1 MSIVVDFPGGN
12 VYHYKRLRTYEKCT
26 GIQLYNCEY
35 SLDISLVDET
45 TWKQRRTK
53 DMSIFM
59 LGIDHNM
66 APVDIRALFAFT
78 RKNTGEALLKLKK
91 EPGICGCIILSTCNR
106 LELWVSTE
114 ENEKPELYQW
124 LCRLKG
130 IEGEEYRKYFISRE
144 NEEAVEHLFYLTS
157 GLKSQ
162 ILGEDQILTQ
172 VKDAL
177 SFAREEFTTDSVLE
191 VLFRMA
197 VTAGKKIKTEVPFSH
212 GNPSVIHQA
221 IRFLEEGGYHVRNKV
236 CMVIG
241 NGEMGKMAA
250 QTLREACAD
259 LTVTIRQYRSGVVNI
274 PVGCSR
280 INYGERMDYL
290 PECDLVVSA
299 TASPNYTLTEELFED
314 VRVERPMILIDL
326 AVPRDIDPEIRKK
339 ENITLYDMDSFRT
352 SETPKELADNLEA
365 AGKIVKEQMEEFSQ
379 WLDGRDIIPRIQE
392 IKADAVEDLNLR
404 IEKIFRKTPMEDSDR
419 ENLKKAVDTAAGK
432 VVNKLIFGLRDSLN
446 QDVFLECVEGLEKL
460 YEE

>member
-12 VYHYKRLRTYEKCT
+12 VYHYKRLWTYEKCT
-26 GIQLYNCEY
+26 GIQLYKCEY
-35 SLDISLVDET
+35 SLDISWVDET

-114 ENEKPELYQW
+114 EDEKPELYQW

-250 QTLREACAD
+250 QTLREAGAD
-259 LTVTIRQYRSGVVNI
+259 VTVTIRQYRSGVVNI

-404 IEKIFRKTPMEDSDR
+404 IEKIFRKTTMEDSDR

>member
-130 IEGEEYRKYFISRE
+130 I
-144 NEEAVEHLFYLTS
+144 
-157 GLKSQ
+157 
-162 ILGEDQILTQ
+162 
-172 VKDAL
+172 
-177 SFAREEFTTDSVLE
+177 
-191 VLFRMA
+191 
-197 VTAGKKIKTEVPFSH
+197 
-212 GNPSVIHQA
+212 
-221 IRFLEEGGYHVRNKV
+221 
-236 CMVIG
+236 
-241 NGEMGKMAA
+241 
-250 QTLREACAD
+250 
-259 LTVTIRQYRSGVVNI
+259 
-274 PVGCSR
+274 
-280 INYGERMDYL
+280 
-290 PECDLVVSA
+290 
-299 TASPNYTLTEELFED
+299 
-314 VRVERPMILIDL
+314 
-326 AVPRDIDPEIRKK
+326 
-339 ENITLYDMDSFRT
+339 
-352 SETPKELADNLEA
+352 
-365 AGKIVKEQMEEFSQ
+365 
-379 WLDGRDIIPRIQE
+379 
-392 IKADAVEDLNLR
+392 
-404 IEKIFRKTPMEDSDR
+404 
-419 ENLKKAVDTAAGK
+419 
-432 VVNKLIFGLRDSLN
+432 
-446 QDVFLECVEGLEKL
+446 
-460 YEE
+460 

>member
-1 MSIVVDFPGGN
+1 M
-12 VYHYKRLRTYEKCT
+12 T
-26 GIQLYNCEY
+26 
-35 SLDISLVDET
+35 IS
-45 TWKQRRTK
+45 
-53 DMSIFM
+53 MI
-59 LGIDHNM
+59 GIDHGR

-78 RKNTGEALLKLKK
+78 KKNAGEAMEKLKHTA
-91 EPGICGCIILSTCNR
+91 GIHGCVILSTCNR
-106 LELWVSTE
+106 LEIWASHE
-114 ENEKPELYQW
+114 EDQELSLYQC

-130 IEGEEYRKYFISRE
+130 VQEVSYEKYFVTRKDK
-144 NEEAVEHLFYLTS
+144 EAAAHLFYLAG

-172 VKDAL
+172 IKDAL
-177 SFAREEFTTDSVLE
+177 NLAREHFTSDSVLE

-197 VTAGKKIKTEVPFSH
+197 VTAGKKIKTEAPLAH

-250 QTLREACAD
+250 QTLREAGAD
-259 LTVTIRQYRSGVVNI
+259 VTVTIRQYRSGVVSI

-339 ENITLYDMDSFRT
+339 DNITLYDMDSFRT
-352 SETPKELADNLEA
+352 GETPKELADNLEA
-365 AGKIVKEQMEEFSQ
+365 AGAIVKAQMNEFFQ
-379 WLDGRDIIPRIQE
+379 WLEGRDIIPRIQE

-446 QDVFLECVEGLEKL
+446 QDAFLECVEGLEKL